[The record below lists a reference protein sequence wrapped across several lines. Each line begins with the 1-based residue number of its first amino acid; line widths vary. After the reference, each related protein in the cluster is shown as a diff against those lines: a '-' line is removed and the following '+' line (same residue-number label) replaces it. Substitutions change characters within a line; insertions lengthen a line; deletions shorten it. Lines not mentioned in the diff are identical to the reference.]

1 MQIRVNRY
9 KYGKDSTI
17 GRLMIDGQVCG
28 YTLEDEVRPNG
39 EKVQGET
46 AIPAGEYK
54 IIIDMSTRFKREMP
68 HILDVK
74 NFTGVRI
81 HTGNTD
87 DHTEGCLLL
96 GAKVENENFISG
108 SKVTFDAFF
117 AKLKAA
123 IAKGEK
129 CTILIHNG

>member
-1 MQIRVNRY
+1 MYIRVNRY

-17 GRLMIDGQVCG
+17 GRLIINGAIMG
-28 YTLEDEVRPNG
+28 YTLEDEVRPVG
-39 EKVQGET
+39 EKVPGET

-54 IIIDMSTRFKREMP
+54 IIVDMSTRFKREMP
-68 HILDVK
+68 HILDVP

-87 DHTEGCLLL
+87 DDTEGCILL
-96 GAKVENENFISG
+96 GAKVENENFVSG

-117 AKLKAA
+117 TKLKAA
-123 IAKGEK
+123 IKAGEE